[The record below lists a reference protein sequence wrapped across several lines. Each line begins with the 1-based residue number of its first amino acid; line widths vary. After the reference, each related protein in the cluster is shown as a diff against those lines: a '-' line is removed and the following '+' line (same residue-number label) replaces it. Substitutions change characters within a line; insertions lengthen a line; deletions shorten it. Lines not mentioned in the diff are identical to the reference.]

1 MILSSSIVAQFK
13 INLSY
18 LEFLFIKQFITAIEK
33 YKVWNIFTF
42 YLNSINIQNFLL
54 LTEAIR

>member
-18 LEFLFIKQFITAIEK
+18 LEFLFIKQFITAIK
-33 YKVWNIFTF
+33 
-42 YLNSINIQNFLL
+42 
-54 LTEAIR
+54 